1 MLPLE
6 IPRAR
11 TIVVISA
18 CSAAAFGL
26 GFASGRP
33 GPRDLTLVGPTVD
46 VVPCSPASP
55 VTVRTANAEVGEELA
70 RLRRALEDS
79 ELACRLRIASAGGI
93 EPLPWPTELPE
104 PLGRSAMLAMLERG
118 LEACPDV
125 GGGDVTVDCDEYP
138 CALYFTGSAEPY
150 RSCGGLRAVP
160 GTSTAMAMAGTDDG
174 GTITGVWYV
183 PEGDTDTPP
192 ELLSQR
198 RLIRFQQAQELS
210 VPTDVGP

>member
-1 MLPLE
+1 ME

-26 GFASGRP
+26 GFALGRP
-33 GPRDLTLVGPTVD
+33 GPRDLTLVGTTVD

-55 VTVRTANAEVGEELA
+55 VTVRTANAEVGEEIA
-70 RLRRALEDS
+70 GLRRALEES

-93 EPLPWPTELPE
+93 EPLAWPTELPE
-104 PLGRSAMLAMLERG
+104 PLGRSAMRAMLERG

-125 GGGDVTVDCDEYP
+125 G
-138 CALYFTGSAEPY
+138 LQ
-150 RSCGGLRAVP
+150 AVP

-183 PEGDTDTPP
+183 PEGDTDTPS